1 MNEPNQASTSKSN
14 SKDDLF
20 FDDGNRTKCVVA
32 DSFNVVRF
40 ESLTERKRN
49 NLKETIGGRSP
60 TKMPTQ
66 LIHPAD
72 DDDSG
77 LDIFFSFIINK

>member
-1 MNEPNQASTSKSN
+1 MPPLEQN
-14 SKDDLF
+14 SPTEHTL
-20 FDDGNRTKCVVA
+20 V
-32 DSFNVVRF
+32 DSFNIVCF
-40 ESLTERKRN
+40 ESLTERERN
-49 NLKETIGGRSP
+49 NSKVVGGRSP

-77 LDIFFSFIINK
+77 FKFLV